1 MATID
6 LSQEEIDHI
15 IELLQDRQEFEPEE
29 DTLYTR
35 LIARLE
41 ALIDPSW
48 PGEVPVAASK

>member
-1 MATID
+1 MATIE

-15 IELLQDRQEFEPEE
+15 IELLEERQEFEPEE

-41 ALIDPSW
+41 ALVDPSW
-48 PGEVPVAASK
+48 PGEVPAAESK